1 MSDKLTTLS
10 LTRKLLNFD
19 TICPP
24 GHEYECAHYLGGIL
38 ESGGFEVSYYEFE
51 KKRTGFIAR
60 IYGSDNRMPLCFTG
74 HIDTVPLGAVPWN
87 IDPFTGETEGDKLFG
102 RGSSDMKSGVA
113 AMVITA
119 LRLAR
124 ERDNKA
130 GITLVI
136 TAGEET
142 GCEGAQYMAEQ
153 GSALGEA
160 GAIIIGEPTSN
171 YPLIGHKGVI
181 WIEAITRGITAHG
194 SMPDQGVNAISKA
207 AEVIG
212 KLDNYKFDIKPHP
225 VLGPPT
231 LNIGTI
237 SGGINI
243 NSVPDKTC
251 LGIDIRTIP
260 GLGNEQIIN
269 ELKSL
274 LGNEVETKIIQEA
287 EGISTDFENPWVQDV
302 CGIMGKYINK
312 KIVPKGITYFTDG
325 SVLTSAYR
333 KPPTLILGPGEP
345 LMAHKTDEYCFISK
359 METITEAYTE
369 IALKWCK

>member
-1 MSDKLTTLS
+1 
-10 LTRKLLNFD
+10 
-19 TICPP
+19 
-24 GHEYECAHYLGGIL
+24 
-38 ESGGFEVSYYEFE
+38 
-51 KKRTGFIAR
+51 
-60 IYGSDNRMPLCFTG
+60 
-74 HIDTVPLGAVPWN
+74 
-87 IDPFTGETEGDKLFG
+87 
-102 RGSSDMKSGVA
+102 
-113 AMVITA
+113 MVITA

-142 GCEGAQYMAEQ
+142 GCEGAKYMAEQ

-194 SMPDQGVNAISKA
+194 SMPDQGISAISKA
-207 AEVIG
+207 AEVID
-212 KLDNYKFDIKPHP
+212 KLDNYKFDIKSHT

-243 NSVPDKTC
+243 NSVPDRAC

-260 GLGNEQIIN
+260 GLSNEHILN
-269 ELKSL
+269 DLKSL
-274 LGNEVETKIIQEA
+274 LGSDVEINIIQEA
-287 EGISTDFENPWVQDV
+287 EGLSTDFENPWAQDV
-302 CGIMGKYINK
+302 FGIMGKYLK
-312 KIVPKGITYFTDG
+312 QRIVPKGVTYFTDG
-325 SVLTSAYR
+325 SVLTSAYG
-333 KPPTLILGPGEP
+333 KPPTIILGPGEP
-345 LMAHKTDEYCFISK
+345 LMAHKTDEYCFISNI
-359 METITEAYTE
+359 ETITEVYTD